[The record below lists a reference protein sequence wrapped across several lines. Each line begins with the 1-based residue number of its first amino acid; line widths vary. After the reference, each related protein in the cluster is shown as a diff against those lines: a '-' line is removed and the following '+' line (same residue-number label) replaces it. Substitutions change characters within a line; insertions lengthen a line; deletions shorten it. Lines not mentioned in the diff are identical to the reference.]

1 MPRSPVLAKLTRPR
15 THQAVARERLFALLD
30 RARECPLV
38 WIDSPPGSG
47 KTTLVASY
55 LQDREGRE
63 VWYQVDTGDSD
74 PAAFFHYLSSTV
86 EARGSPRLPQ
96 LASEHLNDLPA
107 FARRFF
113 RQFFTR
119 VPLLVLDNFQ
129 EAAEPLLTELLRH
142 AVEEVPPQR
151 SLIVISRSAP
161 PANFAELEVRAQLF
175 RIDWSEV
182 KLTLEETRAMSARR
196 GIAEDWIVQS
206 LHRQASGWAAGVTLM
221 LERFKHAG
229 SGAGQLSGETPES
242 VFNYF
247 ASLVFD
253 QASDTTQ
260 QTLLSLAYLPRM
272 TAALAA
278 AVSGN
283 PDAGKLLEILHRR
296 QLFTD
301 RRAGPEPVYQF
312 HALFRE
318 FLQTRLLRQRPAQS
332 RAALLQ
338 LSAQALVQHDDW
350 EPAFELLV
358 DACAWADARSLLLE
372 RAQTLMESGRCN
384 TLVRWAES
392 LPEGDLEG
400 TPWLQYWRAC
410 ALAQIAPA
418 AAIPAYSHARIQFEQ
433 RSDKLGVVLSTAGLL
448 QVCSVDHADYGTV
461 ERVLD
466 GLAEDVST
474 PGLLTEDQEL
484 SVLGA
489 LIWSAFFV
497 VPWHPCIPSAFGR
510 IQSLL
515 QSPRAT
521 TASLP
526 AAISALTVATQSAQM
541 DLSQRLREVVRR
553 LAACGDASPLLS
565 SWGLFQ
571 VAHSY
576 FVNGQYEESLE
587 TFDRIWSLAQEHDL
601 KKPVTAALMHRFM
614 IDFRLSDTRTAEGTM
629 ARIEMLPAP
638 TNDYSRSLLAC
649 YRGRLAQLRGD
660 LQAGADHA
668 RESQMYMARTS
679 SRHHEFLYGLINAE
693 MLMRAGRLADARPLL
708 VRSREIVERS
718 PILANMRASVTMVE
732 AWAATMMG
740 DRDSGLGLL
749 QNALGQ
755 SKVDYGWC
763 QLRFVDT
770 TLAHMLPV
778 ALERDIETDQA
789 RWLIRTFRLRPPS
802 PDIER
807 WPWPLRIRTLGDFE
821 VRLDERPLEV
831 GRKTPRRVLA
841 LLKSLVALGPRDV
854 PEQQLVD
861 ALWPDEEGDAAHK
874 SLSITVLRLRRL
886 LGDNDM
892 IRQCGGKLSIDP
904 QRCWVDAWAFER
916 RLSASEASTMEKTLA
931 LYRGSFL
938 PDDVDASFTVP
949 TRERLRAK
957 FVHALGELGRQLE
970 AHQRYE
976 EAIGWYLRGLE
987 ADPII
992 ETFYQG
998 LMRCYVALDRR
1009 TEAIAA
1015 YRRLKQTLSVTL
1027 GLAPSTTTE
1036 RLHLS
1041 VRGG

>member
-30 RARECPLV
+30 RARDCPLV

-55 LQDREGRE
+55 LQDRGGRE
-63 VWYQVDTGDSD
+63 VWYQVDTGDGD

-86 EARGSPRLPQ
+86 EARGNPRLPQ
-96 LASEHLNDLPA
+96 LAPEHLNDLQA

-119 VPLLVLDNFQ
+119 VPVLVLDNFQ

-229 SGAGQLSGETPES
+229 SGAGELSGE
-242 VFNYF
+242 
-247 ASLVFD
+247 
-253 QASDTTQ
+253 
-260 QTLLSLAYLPRM
+260 
-272 TAALAA
+272 
-278 AVSGN
+278 
-283 PDAGKLLEILHRR
+283 
-296 QLFTD
+296 
-301 RRAGPEPVYQF
+301 
-312 HALFRE
+312 
-318 FLQTRLLRQRPAQS
+318 
-332 RAALLQ
+332 
-338 LSAQALVQHDDW
+338 
-350 EPAFELLV
+350 
-358 DACAWADARSLLLE
+358 
-372 RAQTLMESGRCN
+372 
-384 TLVRWAES
+384 
-392 LPEGDLEG
+392 
-400 TPWLQYWRAC
+400 
-410 ALAQIAPA
+410 
-418 AAIPAYSHARIQFEQ
+418 
-433 RSDKLGVVLSTAGLL
+433 
-448 QVCSVDHADYGTV
+448 
-461 ERVLD
+461 
-466 GLAEDVST
+466 
-474 PGLLTEDQEL
+474 
-484 SVLGA
+484 
-489 LIWSAFFV
+489 
-497 VPWHPCIPSAFGR
+497 
-510 IQSLL
+510 
-515 QSPRAT
+515 
-521 TASLP
+521 
-526 AAISALTVATQSAQM
+526 
-541 DLSQRLREVVRR
+541 
-553 LAACGDASPLLS
+553 
-565 SWGLFQ
+565 
-571 VAHSY
+571 
-576 FVNGQYEESLE
+576 
-587 TFDRIWSLAQEHDL
+587 
-601 KKPVTAALMHRFM
+601 
-614 IDFRLSDTRTAEGTM
+614 
-629 ARIEMLPAP
+629 
-638 TNDYSRSLLAC
+638 
-649 YRGRLAQLRGD
+649 
-660 LQAGADHA
+660 
-668 RESQMYMARTS
+668 
-679 SRHHEFLYGLINAE
+679 
-693 MLMRAGRLADARPLL
+693 
-708 VRSREIVERS
+708 
-718 PILANMRASVTMVE
+718 
-732 AWAATMMG
+732 
-740 DRDSGLGLL
+740 
-749 QNALGQ
+749 
-755 SKVDYGWC
+755 
-763 QLRFVDT
+763 
-770 TLAHMLPV
+770 
-778 ALERDIETDQA
+778 
-789 RWLIRTFRLRPPS
+789 TFRLRPPS

-821 VRLDERPLEV
+821 VRLDEHPLEV

-841 LLKSLVALGPRDV
+841 LLKSLVALGPREV

-886 LGDNDM
+886 LGDNDL

-904 QRCWVDAWAFER
+904 QRSWVDAWAFER
-916 RLSASEASTMEKTLA
+916 RLGASDASTMEKTLA

-938 PDDVDASFTVP
+938 PDDVDAPFTVP

-1036 RLHLS
+1036 RLHLT